1 MTVKNSEVIGKP
13 KIAFKTTS
21 QAAQVSSFR
30 NRGSKLKSFGFLIA
44 SMMLGL
50 RFTVCDSCQ
59 WPPMSDF
66 FGAVSSTVLLY
77 RGLVSVSRELSEVE
91 EEAWSDAQ
99 YVADI

>member
-1 MTVKNSEVIGKP
+1 
-13 KIAFKTTS
+13 
-21 QAAQVSSFR
+21 
-30 NRGSKLKSFGFLIA
+30 
-44 SMMLGL
+44 
-50 RFTVCDSCQ
+50 
-59 WPPMSDF
+59 MSDF